1 VNRTQPSDSTGEWLK
16 LARNASTFLRDP
28 FVPWQAGESRRVDA
42 CQRSLKELRHLQVVD
57 REMNEVTRL
66 LDGIPPA
73 DLKKYVL

>member
-1 VNRTQPSDSTGEWLK
+1 
-16 LARNASTFLRDP
+16 
-28 FVPWQAGESRRVDA
+28 VDA